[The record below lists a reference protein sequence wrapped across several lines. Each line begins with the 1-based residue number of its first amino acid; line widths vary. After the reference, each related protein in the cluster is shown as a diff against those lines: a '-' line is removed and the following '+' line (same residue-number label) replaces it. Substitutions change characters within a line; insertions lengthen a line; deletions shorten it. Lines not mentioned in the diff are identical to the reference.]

1 MCFYHS
7 KSNSRK
13 TKVCV
18 VPTFEESRNLV
29 KKKKKVIVANLY

>member
-13 TKVCV
+13 TEVCV
-18 VPTFEESRNLV
+18 VPAFEESWNLV
-29 KKKKKVIVANLY
+29 KKKKVIYKKKL